1 MVGREK
7 AQASGGGA
15 CLVGSGPSQGE
26 RRKWGLGGGLLEEK
40 AQIGVGLVGHDGGV
54 GDCKG

>member
-1 MVGREK
+1 ML
-7 AQASGGGA
+7 AQ
-15 CLVGSGPSQGE
+15 VGSGPSQGE